1 MCTNALLACMFVHRM
16 LALPIEAKTAV
27 LNLWVVTFLGMKQSF
42 EG

>member
-1 MCTNALLACMFVHRM
+1 MCTSALLACMFVHHV
-16 LALPIEAKTAV
+16 LALPIEAKTVV